1 MIGLSALL
9 IMAVIFT
16 ATQIFLIRWLFKVS
30 ERLDEAKKT
39 NYLLLQILDQ
49 KKL

>member
-1 MIGLSALL
+1 ML
-9 IMAVIFT
+9 IVLV
-16 ATQIFLIRWLFKVS
+16 QIFLIRWLFKIT

-39 NYLLLQILDQ
+39 NRLLQQILDQ